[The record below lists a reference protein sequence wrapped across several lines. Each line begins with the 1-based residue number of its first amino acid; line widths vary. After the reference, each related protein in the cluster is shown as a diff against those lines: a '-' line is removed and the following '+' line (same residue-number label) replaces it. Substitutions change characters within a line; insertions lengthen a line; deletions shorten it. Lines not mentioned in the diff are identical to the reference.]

1 MHDCFKRKAQTS
13 RQAAC
18 LMGQRIAPPSRKS
31 TVEEPPSAEGKHKH
45 RNNQHPDQEKNRRFK
60 AAVSLSYQL
69 RHHSHNLFAP
79 LFKHGSHRYQ
89 CEAKQRKRCHALE
102 SAFHVYLHDIFR
114 ANRQAVVKRS
124 IFVEQNRRIP

>member
-1 MHDCFKRKAQTS
+1 MYNRFRRKTQIS

-31 TVEEPPSAEGKHKH
+31 TVEEPPSAEGKYKH

-60 AAVSLSYQL
+60 AAVSRSISFVITATIFSRPSSNTAVTGINARQSSGRGAMHL
-69 RHHSHNLFAP
+69 NP
-79 LFKHGSHRYQ
+79 LFMCTFTIS
-89 CEAKQRKRCHALE
+89 
-102 SAFHVYLHDIFR
+102 SD

-124 IFVEQNRRIP
+124 IFCRAESPYP